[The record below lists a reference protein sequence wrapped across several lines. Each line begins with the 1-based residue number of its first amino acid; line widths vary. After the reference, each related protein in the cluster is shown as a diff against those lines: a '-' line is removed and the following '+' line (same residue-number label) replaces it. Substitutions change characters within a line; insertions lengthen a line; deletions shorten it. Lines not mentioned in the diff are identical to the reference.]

1 MSIFA
6 TIKWDTEDI
15 ASVRPDWD
23 VAKVEDA
30 ASYASK
36 PLEESCVKQGRESL
50 EVLLDI
56 FEFEQERKE
65 NEDIGTLGCEDPECE
80 CRRALSWPDNLPCPY
95 IRAGCTA

>member
-36 PLEESCVKQGRESL
+36 PLEESCVEQGWESL
-50 EVLLDI
+50 EVLLDM
-56 FEFEQERKE
+56 FELRRK
-65 NEDIGTLGCEDPECE
+65 
-80 CRRALSWPDNLPCPY
+80 
-95 IRAGCTA
+95 